1 MIITLDT
8 NVLLAALIR
17 GTGASNFIFR
27 LVLDEKIKL
36 ALSTQ
41 LLLEYDDVLRR
52 EDIIALHGLSHSE
65 VDDVLDLLILLAKK
79 HAIYFRLR
87 PNLADEGD
95 NLVFECAFSSNSD
108 YLVTSNV
115 RDFKNAEW
123 RGAGFNALTPAQFCQ
138 QWRSYHE

>member
-1 MIITLDT
+1 M
-8 NVLLAALIR
+8 V
-17 GTGASNFIFR
+17 
-27 LVLDEKIKL
+27 DELK
-36 ALSTQ
+36 
-41 LLLEYDDVLRR
+41 RFF
-52 EDIIALHGLSHSE
+52 IIASADLSHSE

-87 PNLADEGD
+87 PNLTDEGD
-95 NLVFECAFSSNSD
+95 NLIFECAFSSNSD

-123 RGAGFNALTPAQFCQ
+123 RGVRFETLTPAQFCQ